1 VRAIKHAAD
10 ALPPPPP
17 SWLLLLRA
25 PRGAGDQHTHDS
37 AVFAFHERPA
47 LSAAGSF
54 RGKDAMAAAMR
65 GEGCHG
71 VGECLETYRR
81 RIPSVKLA
89 GPTSFAPA
97 VRQTIELVKAAART
111 PSGAIDKRK
120 MEFALCLIICDG
132 CVDGKGPAEATMR
145 ALAEASAFPISVIC
159 VGVGDGAT
167 ADPAGPWAKMR
178 SFDDDLHSEAR
189 GHAAS
194 RFDNFQFV
202 ELAGVQADAAAQ
214 GRALDEAFACALLHE
229 LPEQVEA
236 ATALKIFYPQT

>member
-1 VRAIKHAAD
+1 
-10 ALPPPPP
+10 
-17 SWLLLLRA
+17 
-25 PRGAGDQHTHDS
+25 
-37 AVFAFHERPA
+37 
-47 LSAAGSF
+47 
-54 RGKDAMAAAMR
+54 MAAAMR
-65 GEGCHG
+65 SEGCHG
-71 VGECLETYRR
+71 VGEVLAAYRR
-81 RIPSVKLA
+81 RIPSVKLD

-97 VRQTIELVKAAART
+97 VRQTIELLKAGSRL
-111 PSGAIDKRK
+111 PGGGLDRRK
-120 MEFALCLIICDG
+120 MDFTLCLIICDG

-194 RFDNFQFV
+194 RFDNFQFCCFNDLV
-202 ELAGVQADAAAQ
+202 TDAAAQ
-214 GRALDEAFACALLHE
+214 GRALEEAFACALLHE

-236 ATALKIFYPQT
+236 ATALKIFYPQA